1 MRKKNFAAEFKG
13 KFLRGYVATEIF
25 QSVSPIA
32 QSSPP
37 LAEAPPPTT
46 RNEFYWDFDPLEFK
60 GDRQEKAEAV
70 KGRISMGATTQ
81 DQTVKSRRGQELF
94 KENVRLNEKGCRVT
108 GITDPQHLRASH
120 MKPWKDSNDDEKLN
134 GCNGLLLA
142 PHIDHL
148 FDKGHISF
156 ADNGDCLISPQLDRV
171 VLEKWG
177 IAETTNVGR
186 FHAAQAV
193 FLDYHLCVIFRK

>member
-1 MRKKNFAAEFKG
+1 
-13 KFLRGYVATEIF
+13 
-25 QSVSPIA
+25 
-32 QSSPP
+32 
-37 LAEAPPPTT
+37 
-46 RNEFYWDFDPLEFK
+46 
-60 GDRQEKAEAV
+60 
-70 KGRISMGATTQ
+70 MGATTK
-81 DQTVKSRRGQELF
+81 DQLVQARRGQGIF
-94 KENVRLNEKGCRVT
+94 KENIGLNEKGCRVT

-156 ADNGDCLISPQLDRV
+156 ADNGDLLISPQLDRV

-177 IAETTNVGR
+177 IAEGTNVGR
-186 FHAAQAV
+186 FHAEQAV
-193 FLDYHLCVIFRK
+193 FLDYHRCVVFRQ